1 MQKQEYEIVIF
12 DLGRVLFNW
21 NPYQSAQDLIQS
33 DPSFDL
39 AIYTITQTP
48 FWNLFDLGYIS
59 SKEMIEYFSEKF
71 PSHHLSLFF
80 EKVKEDLTIIDFG
93 LEVLEKAQKKGCRTY
108 ILSNLSGEFHEWLT
122 HKYPF
127 LQTFNGAV
135 FSYQIHKMKP
145 DFQIYRYLLDKYQLN
160 PQNCLFIDDL
170 EVNVFSAE
178 KVGIDSIL
186 FEINDKIKE
195 QLILKGLG

>member
-1 MQKQEYEIVIF
+1 M
-12 DLGRVLFNW
+12 
-21 NPYQSAQDLIQS
+21 
-33 DPSFDL
+33 
-39 AIYTITQTP
+39 
-48 FWNLFDLGYIS
+48 
-59 SKEMIEYFSEKF
+59 
-71 PSHHLSLFF
+71 
-80 EKVKEDLTIIDFG
+80 
-93 LEVLEKAQKKGCRTY
+93 
-108 ILSNLSGEFHEWLT
+108 
-122 HKYPF
+122 
-127 LQTFNGAV
+127 QTFNGAV

-160 PQNCLFIDDL
+160 PQNCLLIDDL